1 MEEPDKQALCIR
13 TEVSSDSSSTSARG
27 TWAEIAFT
35 RYQHLKVV
43 TEFWISEFLRDENS
57 ISKINSEVNRHK
69 IVGFRPFPLF
79 FFLHFS
85 AALKS
90 RSSVKSFDQQLSF
103 HLFVPMKKKEGGR
116 RWQNQMKKSSQ
127 MFVFKHAEASFSPF
141 SVYFWASDKILCAPG
156 SETAFVTRRAI
167 LKALY
172 SWFSVSILNYQWES
186 NIFSVELILTWPQAY
201 NVRRAGN

>member
-1 MEEPDKQALCIR
+1 MTAAALLPEGPEQRLLSPD
-13 TEVSSDSSSTSARG
+13 T
-27 TWAEIAFT
+27 
-35 RYQHLKVV
+35 
-43 TEFWISEFLRDENS
+43 N
-57 ISKINSEVNRHK
+57 ISKLWLSFEFQNSYVMK
-69 IVGFRPFPLF
+69 IPSPKLTLKLVDTKLWASDLSLWF

>member
-1 MEEPDKQALCIR
+1 MTAAALLPEGPEQRLLSPDTK
-13 TEVSSDSSSTSARG
+13 
-27 TWAEIAFT
+27 
-35 RYQHLKVV
+35 
-43 TEFWISEFLRDENS
+43 
-57 ISKINSEVNRHK
+57 ISKLWLSFEFQNSYVMK
-69 IVGFRPFPLF
+69 IPSPKLTLKLVDTKLWASDLSLWF

>member
-1 MEEPDKQALCIR
+1 MTAAALLPEGPEQRLLSPD
-13 TEVSSDSSSTSARG
+13 T
-27 TWAEIAFT
+27 
-35 RYQHLKVV
+35 
-43 TEFWISEFLRDENS
+43 N
-57 ISKINSEVNRHK
+57 ISKLWLSFEFQISYVMK
-69 IVGFRPFPLF
+69 IPSPKLTLKLVDTKLWASDLSLCF

-116 RWQNQMKKSSQ
+116 RWQNQLKKSSQ
-127 MFVFKHAEASFSPF
+127 MFVFKHSEASFSPF
-141 SVYFWASDKILCAPG
+141 SVYFWVSDKILCAPG

-186 NIFSVELILTWPQAY
+186 NIFSVALILTWPQAY

>member
-1 MEEPDKQALCIR
+1 MTAAALLPEGPEQRLLSPD
-13 TEVSSDSSSTSARG
+13 T
-27 TWAEIAFT
+27 
-35 RYQHLKVV
+35 
-43 TEFWISEFLRDENS
+43 N
-57 ISKINSEVNRHK
+57 ISKLWLSFEFQNSYVMK
-69 IVGFRPFPLF
+69 IPSPKLTLKLVDTKLWASDLSLWF

-186 NIFSVELILTWPQAY
+186 NIFSVALILTWPQAY

>member
-1 MEEPDKQALCIR
+1 MTAAALLPEGPEQRLLSPD
-13 TEVSSDSSSTSARG
+13 T
-27 TWAEIAFT
+27 
-35 RYQHLKVV
+35 
-43 TEFWISEFLRDENS
+43 N
-57 ISKINSEVNRHK
+57 ISKLWLSFEFQISYVMK
-69 IVGFRPFPLF
+69 IPSPKLTLKLVDTKLWASDLSLWF

-186 NIFSVELILTWPQAY
+186 NIFSVALILTWPQAY